1 MFSGCPA
8 DAAAQAEQ
16 AEDECDLPGQ
26 VPLITTSFVPDGA
39 VNEHIGLAIPAGEDV
54 SGTGSG
60 GPPAILAFPAS
71 AAGCRAQKVGIGGL
85 EIAKSGRSFCRVC
98 HALIGK
104 HEYRFLFWHARNRPP
119 GYIHKECIVGVP
131 LPPDQLLSD
140 LKFLAETGVEPK
152 QVISDAWAVLHTC

>member
-26 VPLITTSFVPDGA
+26 VPLSTTSFVPDGA

-71 AAGCRAQKVGIGGL
+71 TAGCRAQ
-85 EIAKSGRSFCRVC
+85 
-98 HALIGK
+98 
-104 HEYRFLFWHARNRPP
+104 NP
-119 GYIHKECIVGVP
+119 
-131 LPPDQLLSD
+131 
-140 LKFLAETGVEPK
+140 TG
-152 QVISDAWAVLHTC
+152 